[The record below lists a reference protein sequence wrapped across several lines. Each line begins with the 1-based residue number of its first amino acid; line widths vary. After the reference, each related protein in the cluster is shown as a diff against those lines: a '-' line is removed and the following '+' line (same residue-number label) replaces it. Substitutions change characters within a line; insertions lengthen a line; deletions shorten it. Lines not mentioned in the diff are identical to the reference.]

1 MFNRNSLVAVL
12 SAAGLMALS
21 GAALAQQVVVSG
33 GATLPEKLYNDE
45 ITNFP
50 KPSKPYKG
58 AGSGAGKTAFLTN
71 NATGFGS
78 SVWCTGSA
86 AIPS

>member
-45 ITNFP
+45 ITNSP
-50 KPSKPYKG
+50 KRAS
-58 AGSGAGKTAFLTN
+58 SLTR
-71 NATGFGS
+71 
-78 SVWCTGSA
+78 A
-86 AIPS
+86 AARARPLS

>member
-33 GATLPEKLYNDE
+33 GATLPE
-45 ITNFP
+45 
-50 KPSKPYKG
+50 
-58 AGSGAGKTAFLTN
+58 A
-71 NATGFGS
+71 
-78 SVWCTGSA
+78 V
-86 AIPS
+86 

>member
-1 MFNRNSLVAVL
+1 
-12 SAAGLMALS
+12 MALS

-50 KPSKPYKG
+50 EASFKPYR
-58 AGSGAGKTAFLTN
+58 A
-71 NATGFGS
+71 
-78 SVWCTGSA
+78 WA
-86 AIPS
+86 AARARPLS